1 MPFVTFSNNPLL
13 IQVVSPD
20 KSGDRASIYLFIYLW
35 KFQNMKERLYLWSYG
50 ESNPEPLACKASALP
65 IEL

>member
-1 MPFVTFSNNPLL
+1 MHQYTCFF
-13 IQVVSPD
+13 
-20 KSGDRASIYLFIYLW
+20 YLW
-35 KFQNMKERLYLWSYG
+35 KFNKLKNELKLWSYG